1 MESDPASLKRIIT
14 FVELL
19 QRAREAKNKPAS
31 VTTPT
36 EQGDNIHIVVTIEG
50 ERLDAGLFF
59 WDIGFLQ
66 AKGLVY
72 ALDEDDIALGITIT
86 DGIVD
91 EAEAIMTFAKTEL
104 RNLGDS

>member
-1 MESDPASLKRIIT
+1 MELDPAGLKRIIT

-19 QRAREAKNKPAS
+19 QRAKEAKIRPTS

-36 EQGDNIHIVVTIEG
+36 EQGDNIHVVVTIDG

-91 EAEAIMTFAKTEL
+91 EAETILAFAENEL
-104 RNLGDS
+104 KK